1 MKTNTG
7 RSLASRVQW
16 EMTAARGYRELPEQI
31 SHALVRWKAILLSA
45 LALGAQLTAQDT
57 FTGVERIVAVG
68 DVHGDYAQFT
78 TVLRE
83 ARLIDEKNRWI
94 GGKTHLVQTGDL
106 LDRGPDSRKVM
117 DLLIALA
124 PQAKKAGGY
133 VHALTGN
140 HETMNVFGD
149 LRYVHPGEYA
159 AFKSDKSKA
168 LQQRA
173 FGVLSDST
181 RRNDADY
188 KTAWFNEHPL
198 GWVEHR
204 LAFEANGK
212 YASWIR
218 GNNAAV
224 RINDWLF
231 LHGGIGPKYVA
242 TPLRAIN
249 DGVRAALDPTRP
261 PPEGNIAED
270 PEGPL
275 WYRGLATGNEQELA
289 AHVDSALAAFGVQH
303 IAVGHSVSP
312 GTIFPRFGGKVVM
325 IDVGLSAAYGG
336 PPAALVIEGG
346 RARTLHRG
354 QLIDL
359 PLGGDLVP
367 YLKAAA
373 ALDPQPSKLQAV
385 IDQLLGVKSPGAV
398 PIPPR
403 LTLPIN
409 DVRP

>member
-1 MKTNTG
+1 MNEYTCAPSQGARQVRHFG
-7 RSLASRVQW
+7 RLPRFLRSGFVAISRD
-16 EMTAARGYRELPEQI
+16 LP
-31 SHALVRWKAILLSA
+31 ILLCVLL
-45 LALGAQLTAQDT
+45 LAAQLPAQDT

-68 DVHGDYAQFT
+68 DVHGDYSQFT
-78 TVLRE
+78 TVLRQ
-83 ARLIDEKNRWI
+83 ARLIDKKDRWI
-94 GGKTHLVQTGDL
+94 GGKSHLVQTGDV

-124 PQAKKAGGY
+124 PQAQKAGGH

-159 AFKSDKSKA
+159 AFRSTKSRA

-173 FGVLSDST
+173 FDVLSDST
-181 RRNDADY
+181 LRNDADY
-188 KTAWFNEHPL
+188 KTTWFNEHPL

-212 YASWIR
+212 YAAWIR

-231 LHGGIGPKYVA
+231 LHGGIGPQYVA

-249 DGVRAALDPTRP
+249 DGVRAALDPTRLP
-261 PPEGNIAED
+261 AQGNIAED

-275 WYRGLATGNEQELA
+275 WYRGLATGDEQELA
-289 AHVDSALAAFGVQH
+289 AHVDSVLAAFGVKH

-312 GTIFPRFGGKVVM
+312 GTIFPRFAGKVVM
-325 IDVGLSAAYGG
+325 IDVGLSAVYGG

-346 RARTLHRG
+346 LARTLHRG
-354 QLIDL
+354 QLLDL
-359 PLGGDLVP
+359 PLGTDLLP

-373 ALDPQPSKLQAV
+373 ALDPQPSKLQVV
-385 IDQLLGVKSPGAV
+385 IDQLSLVKSPGAGGGGLH
-398 PIPPR
+398 PR
-403 LTLPIN
+403 LTPSFN
-409 DVRP
+409 DAHP